1 MLHMKPCSFHSSRR
15 AWYRAVLS
23 SNLSAARKTPH
34 SSIHLKQL
42 KPPLYHRAG
51 KLHKGINT
59 SDTTFAAHTIFSH
72 TFYFCM
78 ANPEVHFAKSPNP
91 TAARSLSHPIP
102 ESFPRLTFCML
113 SRTSEVLMLPLANL
127 NLSRL
132 ATDSSPAFGLM
143 GGTGSPNKKISVC
156 LVVRLG
162 FGFWQ
167 FQRLSITK
175 NQIWVKH
182 NLFSSSEVHTKCHFP
197 EISPIVSIYLRFSVE
212 YESCSFL

>member
-1 MLHMKPCSFHSSRR
+1 MLHMKPCSFYSSRR

-42 KPPLYHRAG
+42 KPHSIIQQVNYTRA
-51 KLHKGINT
+51 LT

-143 GGTGSPNKKISVC
+143 GGTGSPNKKISVY
-156 LVVRLG
+156 LAVRLG

-175 NQIWVKH
+175 NQIWLKH

-197 EISPIVSIYLRFSVE
+197 EISPIISIYLRFSVE